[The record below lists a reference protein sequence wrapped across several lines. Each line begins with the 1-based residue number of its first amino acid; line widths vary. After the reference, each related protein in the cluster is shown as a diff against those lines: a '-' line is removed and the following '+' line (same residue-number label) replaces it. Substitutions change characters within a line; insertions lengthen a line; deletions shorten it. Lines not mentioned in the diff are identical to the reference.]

1 MILETDASV
10 IADKVSSAS
19 GIDSMSSFSEQVL

>member
-10 IADKVSSAS
+10 ISDKVSSAS
-19 GIDSMSSFSEQVL
+19 GLDSGAPFSEQVP